1 MKKRIGRRNFVSSNH
16 EKKIAMKTLFYP
28 IVMLLATISAS
39 AQASLTSDIQSQF
52 SDENSILEAGVRYYY
67 YPNLDAYYDTTEN
80 LYIFE
85 SNTNKG
91 QIVKAKEVPSG
102 YRGYSL
108 YNGIR
113 VAITDYDGDEP
124 FSKIAEHRKQFPKK
138 YSSRR
143 MPPKMAR
150 TDKDIA
156 CN

>member
-1 MKKRIGRRNFVSSNH
+1 MASLNV
-16 EKKIAMKTLFYP
+16 
-28 IVMLLATISAS
+28 S
-39 AQASLTSDIQSQF
+39 AQASETTDIQAQF
-52 SDENSILEAGVRYYY
+52 GDANSILAAGARYYY
-67 YPNLDAYYDTTEN
+67 YPNLDAYYDSQEN

-85 SNTNKG
+85 SNQNKG

-124 FSKIAEHRKQFPKK
+124 FTKIAEHRKQFPKK

-143 MPPKMAR
+143 QPPKVTA
-150 TDKDIA
+150 DKNLA
-156 CN
+156 LN